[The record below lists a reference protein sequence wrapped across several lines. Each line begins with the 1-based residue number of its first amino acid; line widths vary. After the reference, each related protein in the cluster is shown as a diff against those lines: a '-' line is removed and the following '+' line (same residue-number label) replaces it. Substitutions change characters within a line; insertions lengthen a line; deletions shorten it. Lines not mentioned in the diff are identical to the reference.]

1 MPIKKDPLNL
11 IIAGVGGQGNVLA
24 SQIVANAA
32 ISDGYQVTMGETY
45 GATQRGGAVMS
56 HIRISRETQYGPVI
70 PEGKA
75 NIIVGL
81 EPVETLRVIGDFG
94 NPGTKVILNPRPNYP
109 IGVLSGESS
118 YPPVEEVL
126 KAISGLVETLQVIE
140 ATKLAEEL
148 GEMVAANIVM
158 VGALA
163 GSGLIPVKVKTF
175 ETIIPEIISGEKL
188 KLNIQAFRSG
198 LKEIKS
204 VKPYSSV

>member
-1 MPIKKDPLNL
+1 MPIKKDLLNL

-32 ISDGYQVTMGETY
+32 INDGYQVTMGETY

-56 HIRISRETQYGPVI
+56 HIRISPKTQYGPVI

-75 NIIVGL
+75 DIIVGL

-94 NPGTKVILNPRPNYP
+94 NPETKVIVNPRPNYP
-109 IGVLSGESS
+109 IGVLSGEAS

-126 KAISGLVETLQVIE
+126 KAISGLVASLQVIE
-140 ATKLAEEL
+140 ATRLAEEL
-148 GEMVAANIVM
+148 GEMMAANIVI

-163 GSGLIPVKVKTF
+163 GSGLIPVKVKAF
-175 ETIIPEIISGEKL
+175 ETVIPQIISGKNLELNL
-188 KLNIQAFRSG
+188 KAFKSG
-198 LKEIKS
+198 LNGIKS
-204 VKPYSSV
+204 VKPYASP

>member
-32 ISDGYQVTMGETY
+32 IGDGYQVTMGETY

-56 HIRISRETQYGPVI
+56 HIRVSPKTQYGPVI

-75 NIIVGL
+75 DIIVGL

-94 NPGTKVILNPRPNYP
+94 NPETKVILNPRPNYP
-109 IGVLSGESS
+109 IGVLSGEAS

-126 KAISGLVETLQVIE
+126 KAISGLVESLQVIE
-140 ATKLAEEL
+140 ATTLAEEL
-148 GEMVAANIVM
+148 GEMMAANIVI

-163 GSGLIPVKVKTF
+163 GSGLIPVKVKAF
-175 ETIIPEIISGEKL
+175 ETVLPEIISRKNLELNL
-188 KLNIQAFRSG
+188 KAFKSG
-198 LKEIKS
+198 IKSIKS
-204 VKPYSSV
+204 VKPYASS